1 MFQATTANRAAFARG
16 ARAALRASALGI
28 ALASGGL
35 TQAAVQ
41 RHASLPLYSATEIPA
56 VCNAGLTRARKA
68 VSDLEGLPVSRSSIK
83 SVLHALNRMQIVVE
97 DVEGPVYLLSNV
109 SPDKAVREAAESCLL
124 QYSEFGTEWL
134 QSEALYRRVLAVKA
148 TSPVDRKLK
157 RDLVEGFEDTGV
169 ALPPEKR
176 ARMKEIIQKL
186 EEARQEF
193 ERNIRDNKTK
203 LTFTPEEMR
212 GMPAAYLE
220 KSKRDSAG
228 NYVLGFEYPEYF
240 PFMTNAD
247 DEEARR
253 RYYVEF
259 TNRGTARNMEVLA
272 QVIGLRREMASLFG
286 MTSYAQFSLR
296 RKMAGTPAAVRSFLD
311 DVKARVRE
319 VAAKDVEELRA
330 LKAQRLAKP
339 LAEVKINNW
348 DSAYYRDKLR
358 KARYDIDRE
367 ALREYFPT
375 NAAIAW
381 VIHISSVLYGI
392 DFRPVAI
399 ATWHPEVRYYD
410 VYDKK
415 TGRFLAGLYLDLFPR
430 DDKFSHAAN
439 FGVRSTSL
447 LANRAPYAVLVA
459 NLDRKGLESAELE
472 TLVHEF
478 GHALHHMFARTAYVA
493 HGGSG
498 LEWDFVEAPS
508 QMYEEWARR
517 SESLQLLSRFC
528 TGCKTVDR
536 DLVKRIESA
545 RKLGMGLRYLN
556 QHLFADYDITL
567 YGDIPVDPLKTWE
580 RMEGETVLGHTPGT
594 MSPSSFE
601 HIIRGYAAG
610 YYGYMWSEVLALDM
624 LSPYGTN
631 IMNPTAGRR
640 FRETILAHGGGR
652 PAAQMV
658 EEFLGRKPSN
668 AAFVAEIT
676 GRRESN

>member
-1 MFQATTANRAAFARG
+1 MFQTTLGAAAMIAPGLRQALCAVSLGLSVAANPLAHAAT
-16 ARAALRASALGI
+16 
-28 ALASGGL
+28 
-35 TQAAVQ
+35 
-41 RHASLPLYSATEIPA
+41 RHAAMPLYTAAEIPA
-56 VCNAGLTRARKA
+56 VCAAGLARARRA
-68 VSDLEGLPVSRSSIK
+68 VRSLEALPVAMAGVQ

-109 SPDKAVREAAESCLL
+109 SPEKSVRDAAEGCLL
-124 QYSEFGTEWL
+124 RFNEFDTDWL
-134 QSEALYRRVLAVKA
+134 QSEKLYRRVLAVKA
-148 TSPVDRKLK
+148 TTAVERKLK
-157 RDLVEGFEDTGV
+157 KDLVEGFEDTGV
-169 ALPPEKR
+169 ALPPAKR
-176 ARMKEIIQKL
+176 ARMKEIIQRL

-212 GMPAAYLE
+212 GLPAAYLE
-220 KSKRDSAG
+220 KANRDGAG

-253 RYYVEF
+253 RYQFEF
-259 TNRGTARNMEVLA
+259 TNRGTARNMEVLG
-272 QVIGLRREMASLFG
+272 QVVDLRREMAGLFG
-286 MTSYAQFSLR
+286 MKSYAQFSLR
-296 RKMAGTPAAVRSFLD
+296 RKMAGNPAAVRSFLD
-311 DVKARVRE
+311 DVKAQVRE
-319 VAAKDVEELRA
+319 VAARDAEELRA
-330 LKAQRLAKP
+330 LKAERLGLP
-339 LAEVKINNW
+339 LAGVKINNW

-358 KARYDIDRE
+358 KARYNIDRE

-375 NAAIAW
+375 DAAVAW
-381 VIHISSVLYGI
+381 VMHISSVLYGI
-392 DFRPVAI
+392 EFRPVA
-399 ATWHPEVRYYD
+399 AAAWHPEVRYFD
-410 VYDKK
+410 VYEKDSR
-415 TGRFLAGLYLDLFPR
+415 RFVAGLYLDLFPR
-430 DDKFSHAAN
+430 EGKFGHAAN
-439 FGVRSTSL
+439 YGARSTSL

-517 SESLQLLSRFC
+517 RESLQLLSHFC
-528 TGCKTVDR
+528 AGCKPVDA
-536 DLVKRIESA
+536 DLVGRIESA
-545 RKLGMGLRYLN
+545 RKLGMGLRYLD

-567 YGDIPVDPLKTWE
+567 YGDAPVDPLQTWV

-594 MSPSSFE
+594 ISPSSFE

-624 LSPYGTN
+624 LSPFGDD
-631 IMNPTAGRR
+631 IMNPQAGRR
-640 FRETILAHGGGR
+640 FRQTVLAHGGDR

-668 AAFVAEIT
+668 AAFIAEIT
-676 GRRESN
+676 GKRKSN